1 MAAKS
6 VTDRRRPRAI
16 GPRGHAPKTSSMPSS
31 HTAGAAA
38 YATAATLTTPALGVL
53 VVPAA
58 ATIAWSRVAA
68 ARHFPTDV
76 IAGAALGIVIGAGVH
91 GVANRL
97 TGNAPLVAD
106 PTDAT
111 STGDRFAPAAAG

>member
-1 MAAKS
+1 
-6 VTDRRRPRAI
+6 
-16 GPRGHAPKTSSMPSS
+16 MPSS

-38 YATAATLTTPALGVL
+38 YATAATLTNPALGVL

-76 IAGAALGIVIGAGVH
+76 LAGAALGIIIGVGVH
-91 GVANRL
+91 SVSDRL
-97 TGNAPLVAD
+97 TGKAQLAAD
-106 PTDAT
+106 PTDEPT
-111 STGDRFAPAAAG
+111 TGDRFVPAAAG